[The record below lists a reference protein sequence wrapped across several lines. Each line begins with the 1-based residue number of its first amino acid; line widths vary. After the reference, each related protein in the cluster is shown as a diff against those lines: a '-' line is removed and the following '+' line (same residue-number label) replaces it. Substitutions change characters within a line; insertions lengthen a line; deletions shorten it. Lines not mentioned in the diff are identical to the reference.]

1 MYVRKSLE
9 VLYMSSKSIA
19 GIYGMLSDPRVLRS
33 QHQGQDWFSAA
44 GVVQV
49 LTESLHSVEYWNDL
63 KQRVPVLATKAEP
76 LEFVLNDEGSTITA
90 DALDLDGVLRLIL
103 SIDSPRAERLKRW
116 LVESARRRLE
126 EAEDPELALLR
137 TRRLYEQHGY
147 SPRWIDKRL
156 RGISARQEL
165 TSEWHSRGVND
176 SEQFRELTNT
186 LTKSAL
192 GMDVETYRRYK
203 GLLGKSEN
211 LRDHMSD
218 LELALTTLAETAAA
232 VLHRDRSSEGLP
244 KLLADVKDAGEIVA
258 ATAAQI
264 ERRSGKP
271 VIEDKGKRDQEKGK
285 SVETAA

>member
-1 MYVRKSLE
+1 MR
-9 VLYMSSKSIA
+9 SKSTPLT
-19 GIYGMLSDPRVLRS
+19 GIWGVLSDPRVLRK
-33 QHQGQDWFSAA
+33 QHDGEDWYSAI
-44 GVVQV
+44 GIVQV
-49 LTESLHSVEYWNDL
+49 LTESEHPEEYWGDL
-63 KQRVPVLATKAEP
+63 KLREPVLAARVEP
-76 LEFVLNDEGSTITA
+76 VEFILNEEGSTITT
-90 DALDLDGVLRLIL
+90 DALDLDGVLRLIQ

-116 LVESARRRLE
+116 LVESARQRLE

-165 TSEWHSRGVND
+165 TAEWHARGVSE

-186 LTKSAL
+186 LVKSAM

-218 LELALTTLAETAAA
+218 LELALTTLAETTAA

-244 KLLADVKDAGEIVA
+244 RLLADVTDAGEIVA

-271 VIEDKGKRDQEKGK
+271 VVEDKGKRDKEKGK